1 MEEASTSSI
10 VSRNYRQLEGI
21 GRIVVKWSAMVTLAG
36 ILMLSSAPEAR
47 GVASF
52 ARQTGLPCSSCHT
65 TIPELTPL
73 GRLFKLNGYTATGIT
88 QITSQGGAQ
97 TAGLNI
103 NTWLPLSAFIQ
114 LSNTVTNKP
123 QPSTQNGNYEFP
135 QSASLFLAGAY
146 ATHFGSFVQVTY
158 NAQADH
164 FTWDNTDLRY
174 SNRTKLAGKELIYG
188 ATFNNNPTVEDL
200 WNSTPAWG
208 FPWVVTDVAPSPSA
222 GTLVDGTLAQ
232 DVAGLGGYAMW
243 NNHLYGAATAY
254 RSEHIGGTQPNSG
267 SVNGT
272 PFAINIRGIA
282 PYWRVAWQQTHG
294 NNYLMVGT
302 YGMHAATTPGN
313 IVGSEDFY
321 TDVAADLQYER
332 IFPNLHNDLLT
343 VHGTY
348 IHESSDLIATLGA
361 SGATLANHDL
371 NTLRADAAYHFG
383 NKYALTFGG
392 FGTTGTTDPLL
403 FPQAAVSGSA
413 TGDPKFRGFIANA
426 SYWPVQNIQL
436 GLQYT
441 GYTTFNGGGTNYDGA
456 GRKASDNNSIYMV
469 LWLVF

>member
-1 MEEASTSSI
+1 MEEAVWRS
-10 VSRNYRQLEGI
+10 VSMGI
-21 GRIVVKWSAMVTLAG
+21 QSVVDGTRRARLKWTVGLLAG
-36 ILMLSSAPEAR
+36 MVALASNPEAR

-73 GRLFKLNGYTATGIT
+73 GRLFKLNGYTATGIA
-88 QITSQGGAQ
+88 QITSQGGGQ

-123 QPSTQNGNYEFP
+123 QPGTQNGNYEFP

-158 NAQADH
+158 NAQSDH

-174 SNRTKLAGKELIYG
+174 ANRTKLAGKELIYG
-188 ATFNNNPTVEDL
+188 VTFNNNPTIEDL

-208 FPWVVTDVAPSPSA
+208 FPWVVTDVAPSPAA

-232 DVAGLGGYAMW
+232 DVAGLGAYAMW
-243 NNHLYGAATAY
+243 NNHLYGALTGY
-254 RSEHIGGTQPNSG
+254 RSEHIGGAQPNSG
-267 SVNGT
+267 SANGT
-272 PFAINIRGIA
+272 PFAINIRGVA
-282 PYWRVAWQQTHG
+282 PYWRLAWQQTRG

-313 IVGSEDFY
+313 VVGPQDFY
-321 TDVAADLQYER
+321 TDVAADFQYER
-332 IFPNLHNDLLT
+332 IFPNLRNDLLT

-348 IHESSDLIATLGA
+348 IHESSDLIATFGA
-361 SGATLANHDL
+361 SGATLANHEL
-371 NTLRADAAYHFG
+371 NTLRADAIYHFG

-413 TGDPKFRGFIANA
+413 TGNPKFRGFIANA

-456 GRKASDNNSIYMV
+456 GRKASDNNSLYMV